1 MKRAVLLLA
10 PLLLTLC
17 STLAMA
23 EPLAPFSAKYRIY
36 VNKIPTPITA
46 TLTLEPAGDDRYHML
61 FLARSWL
68 LDNKEESW
76 FHWNNCQPRTQRY
89 VHEFNGFGKHRYH
102 HTDFN
107 WAKRTVISRSEDGT
121 DRFAFPDDALDELS
135 MLLRAR
141 CVFATGDKEYDA
153 TSVYGDDIRHH
164 HFVVIDRETIDTP
177 MGELDTLVV
186 EKKRDKDN
194 DSNRRT
200 LFWVAP
206 KVGYMVVKARHIE
219 SALLHGELNMTEY
232 SGPEPD

>member
-1 MKRAVLLLA
+1 MKRTVWWLLLA
-10 PLLLTLC
+10 
-17 STLAMA
+17 LAANPALA
-23 EPLAPFSAKYRIY
+23 EPLAPFSAQYRIY
-36 VNKIPTPITA
+36 INKIPTPITA
-46 TLTLEPAGDDRYHML
+46 TLTLEPADGEDRYHML

-76 FHWNNCQPRTQRY
+76 FRWNDCAPRTERY
-89 VHEFNGFGKHRYH
+89 VHEFNGFGSHRYH
-102 HTDFN
+102 HTEFQ
-107 WAKRTVISRSEDGT
+107 WSPPSVLSRSEQGSE
-121 DRFAFPDDALDELS
+121 RFPIPDDALDELS

-164 HFVVIDRETIDTP
+164 HFVVINRETLDTP

-186 EKKRDKDN
+186 EKKRDKDK
-194 DSNRRT
+194 DSKRRT

-219 SALLHGELNMTEY
+219 SALLHGELNMTDY
-232 SGPEPD
+232 HGTKPR